1 MLHNLFPAL
10 VTIAP
15 RGGESFSDLVQQT
28 GIGTYRGLTGPIAE
42 FVLYIL
48 IGVYLLLGS
57 FGLGII
63 LTAVVVRLLLLN
75 LTIAQIR
82 MMKVNQYLQPLTKR
96 VQQRYKGDK
105 QAQNKRLMEL
115 YAKFKMNPL
124 AGCLGMF
131 IQIPIFFGIY
141 RALYDPIFL
150 GHSFFGVQLLFP
162 MNLYFV
168 RSLGG
173 VTDLTKLIFDYIDQ
187 HNLASYLWQWW
198 ALPGNQEHGWRI
210 EWGAWPLGHT
220 PDLATATQWGI
231 QQGDK
236 VYEWAL
242 YWPALLLVV
251 LYILSSFWM
260 QRVMKRVSEPDPE
273 LKVILEAADKGKKNP
288 GEKKAPDLG
297 EQMQRN
303 MRFMTIFL
311 VLIAFILSTGA
322 LLYFFMQNLLMII
335 EYTLIPR
342 TLKLSFSA
350 ADVQEAL
357 ESIDKGRSL
366 TGEEKP
372 AEEVAQAPLR
382 GPQSRGFKKKR

>member
-1 MLHNLFPAL
+1 MLKTLHNLYPAL
-10 VTIAP
+10 VTITS
-15 RGGESFSDLVQQT
+15 RGGESFGDLVQRT
-28 GIGTYRGLTGPIAE
+28 GIGTYKGLTGPIAE

-48 IGVYLLLGS
+48 IGIYLLLGS
-57 FGLGII
+57 FGLGIV
-63 LTAVVVRLLLLN
+63 LTAVIVRLLLLN

-82 MMKVNQYLQPLTKR
+82 MMRVNQYLQPLTKR

-105 QAQNKRLMEL
+105 QEQNKRLMEL

-124 AGCLGMF
+124 AGCLGMV

-141 RALYDPIFL
+141 RALYDTIFL

-168 RSLGG
+168 RNLGSN
-173 VTDLTKLIFDYIDQ
+173 TDLTQVIFDFIAENNMWGYV
-187 HNLASYLWQWW
+187 WQWSFTR
-198 ALPGNQEHGWRI
+198 GNS
-210 EWGAWPLGHT
+210 L
-220 PDLATATQWGI
+220 
-231 QQGDK
+231 
-236 VYEWAL
+236 YEWAL

-273 LKVILEAADKGKKNP
+273 LKAILEAADKGKKNP
-288 GEKKAPDLG
+288 DEKKPPDIG

-322 LLYFFMQNLLMII
+322 LLYFFMQNLLMIV

-342 TLKLSFSA
+342 ALKLGFSA

-357 ESIDKGRSL
+357 VAIDKGRSL

-372 AEEVAQAPLR
+372 SEDVAQAPLR
-382 GPQSRGFKKKR
+382 RPQSRGFKKKK

>member
-1 MLHNLFPAL
+1 MLKTLHNLYPAL
-10 VTIAP
+10 VTIAE
-15 RGGESFSDLVQQT
+15 RGGQSFGDLVQQT
-28 GIGTYRGLTGPIAE
+28 GIGTYKGLTGPIAE

-63 LTAVVVRLLLLN
+63 VTAVIVRLLLLN

-105 QAQNKRLMEL
+105 PEQNKRLMEL

-124 AGCLGMF
+124 AGCLGMV

-141 RALYDPIFL
+141 RSLYDTIFL

-168 RSLGG
+168 RNLGSN
-173 VTDLTKLIFDYIDQ
+173 TDLTQVIFDYISE
-187 HNLASYLWQWW
+187 NNMWSYVWQWSFQR
-198 ALPGNQEHGWRI
+198 GNS
-210 EWGAWPLGHT
+210 L
-220 PDLATATQWGI
+220 
-231 QQGDK
+231 
-236 VYEWAL
+236 YEWAL
-242 YWPALLLVV
+242 YWPALMLVV

-273 LKVILEAADKGKKNP
+273 LKAILEAADKGKKNP
-288 GEKKAPDLG
+288 VEKKAPDLG

-342 TLKLSFSA
+342 TLKLNFSA

-372 AEEVAQAPLR
+372 AEDVAQAPLR
-382 GPQSRGFKKKR
+382 GPQSRGFKKKK

>member
-1 MLHNLFPAL
+1 MLRTLQNLYPAL
-10 VTIAP
+10 ITVVS

-28 GIGTYRGLTGPIAE
+28 GIGTYKGLTGPIAE

-141 RALYDPIFL
+141 RALYDVVFL
-150 GHSFFGVQLLFP
+150 GHSFLGVQLLFP

-168 RSLGG
+168 RNLGSS
-173 VTDLTKLIFDYIDQ
+173 TDLTKVIFDYIEQ
-187 HNLASYLWQWW
+187 NNMWNYVWQWSFQH
-198 ALPGNQEHGWRI
+198 GNK
-210 EWGAWPLGHT
+210 L
-220 PDLATATQWGI
+220 
-231 QQGDK
+231 
-236 VYEWAL
+236 YEWAL

-251 LYILSSFWM
+251 LYIFSSFWM

-273 LKVILEAADKGKKNP
+273 LKAILEAADKKKKNP
-288 GEKKAPDLG
+288 TEKKAPDLG

-303 MRFMTIFL
+303 MRFMTVFL

-342 TLKLSFSA
+342 MLKLSFSA

-357 ESIDKGRSL
+357 VAIDKGRSL
-366 TGEEKP
+366 TDEKEP
-372 AEEVAQAPLR
+372 PVEEVAQAPLR
-382 GPQSRGFKKKR
+382 GPQSHGFKKKK

>member
-10 VTIAP
+10 VTIATQ
-15 RGGESFSDLVQQT
+15 GSQSFSDLVQQT

-57 FGLGII
+57 FGLGIV

-173 VTDLTKLIFDYIDQ
+173 VTDLTKLIFDYIAQ
-187 HNLASYLWQWW
+187 NNMLSYLWQWW
-198 ALPGNQEHGWRI
+198 VLPATESHGWRSG
-210 EWGAWPLGHT
+210 WGAWP
-220 PDLATATQWGI
+220 PEEAVAGI

-236 VYEWAL
+236 LYEWAL

-273 LKVILEAADKGKKNP
+273 LKAILEAADKGKKNP

-350 ADVQEAL
+350 TDVQEAL
-357 ESIDKGRSL
+357 VAIDKGRSL
-366 TGEEKP
+366 TGEEEPP